1 MKKVLFAM
9 ALFAIP
15 MSLLSSAS
23 AQGRF
28 DAAISAGLNIGQ
40 IDGDG
45 AGRYNHPGLRA
56 GVATSFALGSNAE
69 SPWRMVVEVAFAQKG
84 SVVNTGYDHRNIT
97 LNYVE
102 LPLMMSY
109 NFLNNRARL
118 AIGLAP
124 AVLAGASVNDD
135 GVENQPLADTY
146 RRFDLLPLIASVR
159 YRFSDHLCLETRFE
173 NSMLSISNRQGTGTY
188 RIFRDN
194 KGTFS
199 RLLSFGLAWQF

>member
-1 MKKVLFAM
+1 
-9 ALFAIP
+9 
-15 MSLLSSAS
+15 
-23 AQGRF
+23 
-28 DAAISAGLNIGQ
+28 
-40 IDGDG
+40 
-45 AGRYNHPGLRA
+45 
-56 GVATSFALGSNAE
+56 
-69 SPWRMVVEVAFAQKG
+69 MVVEVAFAQKG